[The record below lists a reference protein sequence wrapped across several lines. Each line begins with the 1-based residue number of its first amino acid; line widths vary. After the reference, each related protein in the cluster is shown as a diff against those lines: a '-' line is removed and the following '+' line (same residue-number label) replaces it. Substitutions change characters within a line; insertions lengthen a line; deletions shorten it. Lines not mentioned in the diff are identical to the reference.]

1 MNLFLRLIVCFAGA
15 LCLGQTVQGANLTT
29 TIVEGSGTNWTA
41 AIWKTNGVGTAVSP
55 VAGNA
60 YALVFNG
67 VYAGNANNNTR
78 VRNPTTATSTFPGDS
93 LTINTNC
100 EFREKSGVN
109 GVVVNFPGVNGNPG
123 LILNGGILNGG
134 NSYALPV
141 QVAGTIQVT
150 HQSYISDGTDGAGGG
165 FNTDT
170 GTRQWDI
177 AGVLGGTGNMVLIN
191 NKDSVPQIISGNS
204 NTFSGQWIVQCGW
217 LQGNGINSLGTN
229 SIMVNPGYT
238 GYTNDM
244 PQATSPSPTSPDVT
258 FSNLTGAIFEPDYD
272 LNSAGTLTLVSG
284 GQMNLHQNCAF
295 TAVTIEGVS
304 LSAGTHTYSE
314 LSSSFT
320 NFLSGGSG
328 SITVQSYGPP
338 PPSAPGITGQ
348 PASVNLSPGS
358 PASLAV
364 MVSGTSPLFYQ
375 WQKGTN
381 GAYVNSIDAGDASGS
396 MANILSFSA
405 LTISDA
411 ADYRLT
417 VTNAYGAAT
426 SQVATVIVTL
436 PSGYNPQ
443 RTGFSYSYVTNYSDW
458 RNSYVAGNGQMGIMI
473 FGNPLNDTVI
483 YNDRGF
489 TMAANTNTPF
499 RAFSQVSSSNLA
511 TIKSNCVAGNYSA
524 ADNLAQSAADAQ
536 AGGENNRH
544 PGFKM
549 LISIPQ
555 NGTVSNYSRVCNFR
569 TGEISVNWSDNEGS
583 WTRTSFVSRQDNV
596 IVQYLPAPS
605 NGTITCSIQL
615 TNDPGMNF
623 PSGMTFTPMVSA
635 NVNSNYLNM
644 RVNYPPTA
652 GSAGYEGVTRVV
664 PTGGTVTVN
673 GGVMTI
679 SNATSVILLTR
690 TAKYLDNCTNQ
701 WNQQLLQN
709 QLAAISTDYN
719 TLLDGQIATH
729 EAIYDRVKIN
739 LNGSATDRARANE
752 DLLGM
757 QTNSSTAVTALWERI
772 FDAGRYYYI
781 SSSSSNTPPDLYGLW
796 GGDVNDAGFFA
807 YNMDANLNLQIGGG
821 NIGDTPE
828 AMAGYF
834 AINEGWRADFETNA
848 LKMLGCRGMIS
859 AGNTPGTNG
868 LKGVLSTFYV
878 YQYATGE
885 VPWLLYPFWEHYL
898 TTGDTNFLQNQLYPL
913 LKDMGYFY
921 EDFLTLTNTD
931 GNYILAGSVSPEN
944 QPSNLAVSLLNNS
957 TFDIS
962 GAKFAL
968 TTLIQACNILG
979 LEQGPGQGVARWT
992 AILNKLPPYLI
1003 NSDGALQEW
1012 SWPGLD
1018 DYYNH
1023 RHSSHLLTV
1032 WPYAEITPENTPALF
1047 SAAAIAMAKRDAY
1060 DYENAGHGWVHSAL
1074 IAAGL
1079 KNAMAVN
1086 HKILY
1091 LLQNQFY
1098 FNSLASSHYNNHGS
1112 PFCTDTCNTMPDIMM
1127 EMLVD
1132 SSPGVLELLP
1142 ALPQTLDQG
1151 AISGVKGRNRVTV
1164 QSLSWN
1170 TGANSVNC
1178 TLQSDIDQSITLIER
1193 SGINTISTSATVSA
1207 SPLGQIARVIQ
1218 LQAGVST
1225 SISIGLGQINLALNR
1240 PVTVS
1245 SGANTA
1251 TNAVDGN
1258 NGTAWSSASTQ
1269 NEWIYVDLGS
1279 VFNLNGAKLNW
1290 GSTYGQSYNIQ
1301 VSTDAV
1307 NWTNVFETPTGLGGV
1322 DRITF
1327 AANARYVRMLGVQ
1340 SGTSGYSLSEFAV
1353 YGNTTALIP
1362 AAPAN
1367 LVATTISSGQ
1377 INLSWNA
1384 GAGATGYNVKQATV
1398 SGGPYT
1404 VVATNLTGL
1413 AYTNAGLASGTI
1425 YYFVVSA
1432 TNSFGESANSVEA
1445 SAQTV
1450 STAVPQLG
1458 FAVNGGG
1465 QIQFSWPSDHT
1476 GWRLEAQANP
1486 PGAGLGTNWVTVSAS
1501 TATNQVFIPINTTNG
1516 SVFFRLAYP

>member
-1 MNLFLRLIVCFAGA
+1 MIF
-15 LCLGQTVQGANLTT
+15 
-29 TIVEGSGTNWTA
+29 
-41 AIWKTNGVGTAVSP
+41 NGVS
-55 VAGNA
+55 AGNA
-60 YALVFNG
+60 L
-67 VYAGNANNNTR
+67 NNTR
-78 VRNPTTATSTFPGDS
+78 IRNPAGTSSTFPGDS

-100 EFREKSGVN
+100 ELREKSGVS
-109 GVVVNFPGVNGNPG
+109 GVAVNFPGTNGSPG
-123 LILNGGILNGG
+123 LILSGGLLNAGS
-134 NSYALPV
+134 SYALP
-141 QVAGTIQVT
+141 IQVVGRIQVN
-150 HQSYISDGTDGAGGG
+150 HQSYISNGAGGAGGG

-170 GTRQWDI
+170 GTRQWNL
-177 AGVLGGTGNMVLIN
+177 AGVLSGTGNIVLIN
-191 NKDSVPQIISGNS
+191 NKDSVPQIISGTS

-217 LQGNGINSLGTN
+217 LQAAGTNSLGTN
-229 SIMVNPGYT
+229 SITVNPGYT

-244 PQATSPSPTSPDVT
+244 PQATSPSPTSPDAN
-258 FSNLTGAIFEPDYD
+258 FPSLTGAVFEPGYD
-272 LNSAGTLTLVSG
+272 LNSAGTLTLVNG
-284 GQMNLHQNCAF
+284 GQMKLHQNCAF
-295 TAVTIEGVS
+295 MAVTIAGAI
-304 LSAGTHTYSE
+304 LSTGTHLYSE
-314 LSSSFT
+314 LGANFPN
-320 NFLSGGSG
+320 NFLPGGSG
-328 SITVQSYGPP
+328 SITVQTYGPP
-338 PPSAPGITGQ
+338 PPPPPSVPSVTGQ

-358 PASLAV
+358 SAWLIAT
-364 MVSGTSPLFYQ
+364 VSDTSPFAYQ

-381 GAYVNSIDAGDASGS
+381 GVYVNSTDMGDVSGS
-396 MANILSFSA
+396 TTSVLNFSA
-405 LTISDA
+405 LTVPDA
-411 ADYRLT
+411 ADYRLI

-426 SQVATVIVTL
+426 SQVATVTVAIL
-436 PSGYNPQ
+436 GDYNPQ

-458 RNSYVAGNGQMGIMI
+458 RNSYVAGNGQMGIMV
-473 FGNPLNDTVI
+473 FGNPLDDTII

-489 TMAANTNTPF
+489 NMAANTSTPF
-499 RAFSQVSSSNLA
+499 RTFSQVSSNDLA

-524 ADNLAQSAADAQ
+524 ADNLAQSAPNANG
-536 AGGENNRH
+536 GGEGNRH
-544 PGFKM
+544 PGFEM

-555 NGTVSNYSRVCNFR
+555 NGTVSNYSRTCNFR
-569 TGEISVNWSDNEGS
+569 TGEISVNWADNLGN
-583 WTRTSFVSRQDNV
+583 WVRKSFVSRQDNV
-596 IVQYLPAPS
+596 IVQYLPAPDS
-605 NGTITCSIQL
+605 ATITCSIQL
-615 TNDPGMNF
+615 TTDPGMHL
-623 PSGMTFTPMVSA
+623 PSGMTFTSLA
-635 NVNSNYLNM
+635 NANYLNM
-644 RVNYPPTA
+644 RVTYPSSA

-664 PTGGTVTVN
+664 AN
-673 GGVMTI
+673 GGSVSMNGSVMNI
-679 SNATSVILLTR
+679 SNATSVLLLTR
-690 TAKYLDNCTNQ
+690 TAKYLNNCTNQ
-701 WNQQLLQN
+701 WNQQLLQS

-719 TLLDGQIATH
+719 TLLNGQVATH
-729 EAIYDRVKIN
+729 QAIYDRVKIN

-752 DLLGM
+752 DLLNL
-757 QTNSSTAVTALWERI
+757 QASSPTGIKALWERV
-772 FDAGRYYYI
+772 FDAGRYYYL

-796 GGDVNDAGFFA
+796 AADVNDTGFAA

-848 LKMLGCRGMIS
+848 TKLLGCRGMIS
-859 AGNTPGTNG
+859 SGNTPGTNG
-868 LKGVLSTFYV
+868 LKGTLSTFYV

-898 TTGDTNFLQNQLYPL
+898 ITGDTNFLQSQLYPL
-913 LKDMGYFY
+913 LKDMGCFY

-931 GNYILAGSVSPEN
+931 GHYIFAGSISPEN
-944 QPSNLAVSLLNNS
+944 QPSNVAVSLLNNS

-979 LEQGPGQGVARWT
+979 LEQGTGQGVARWT
-992 AILNKLPPYLI
+992 TILNKLPPYLI

-1012 SWPGLD
+1012 SWPGLND
-1018 DYYNH
+1018 NYNH

-1032 WPYAEITPENTPALF
+1032 WPYGEITPESTPALF
-1047 SAAAIAMAKRDAY
+1047 NAASIAMAKRDAY
-1060 DYENAGHGWVHSAL
+1060 NYENAGHGWVHSAL

-1091 LLQNQFY
+1091 LLQQGFY

-1112 PFCTDTCNTMPDIMM
+1112 PYCTDTCNTMPDIMM

-1142 ALPQTLDQG
+1142 ALPQVLDQG
-1151 AISGVKGRNRVTV
+1151 AISGVKGRNQVTV

-1170 TGANSVNC
+1170 MGANSVNC
-1178 TLQSDIDQSITLIER
+1178 TVQSDIDQSITLIER
-1193 SGINTISTSATVSA
+1193 SGINSISTSATVNA

-1245 SGANTA
+1245 SGANTS
-1251 TNAVDGN
+1251 TNAVDGD
-1258 NGTAWSSASTQ
+1258 NGTVWSSASTQ

-1279 VFNLNGAKLNW
+1279 VFNLNGAKLTW
-1290 GSTYGQSYNIQ
+1290 GAAYGQSYNIQ

-1327 AANARYVRMLGVQ
+1327 AASGRYVRMLGLK
-1340 SGTSGYSLSEFAV
+1340 SGTSGYSLSEFTV
-1353 YGNTTALIP
+1353 YGNTTTLIP

-1367 LVATTISSGQ
+1367 LTATAVSSSQ
-1377 INLSWNA
+1377 INLAWTSS
-1384 GAGATGYNVKQATV
+1384 AGATDYNVKEAVT

-1404 VVATNLTGL
+1404 TVVTNLTTL
-1413 AYTNAGLASGTI
+1413 TYTNAGLASGTV

-1432 TNSFGESANSVEA
+1432 ANSFGESSNSAEA

-1450 STAVPQLG
+1450 ATTVPQLG
-1458 FAVNGGG
+1458 FVVNGGG
-1465 QIQFSWPSDHT
+1465 QIQFSWPMDHI
-1476 GWRLEAQANP
+1476 GWRLEAQTNS
-1486 PGAGLGTNWVTVSAS
+1486 PGAGLGTNWVTVSGS
-1501 TATNQVFIPINTTNG
+1501 IATNRIFIPISTTDC